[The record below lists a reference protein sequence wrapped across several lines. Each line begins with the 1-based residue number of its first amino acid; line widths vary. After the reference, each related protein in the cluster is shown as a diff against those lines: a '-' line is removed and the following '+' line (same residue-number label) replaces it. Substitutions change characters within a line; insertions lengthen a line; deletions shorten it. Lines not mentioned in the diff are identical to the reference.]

1 MPVTTP
7 APKTPAPKGVAAIVN
22 GKKIFIFQVA
32 SEALKTVGPQLLNQM
47 ILIELINQEA
57 AKQGV
62 TVTPAAVAAKL
73 ADVRKQYEQRGMG
86 LEAFLAQRHQS
97 LASYKDYLTTEL
109 KVEALVAKTLP
120 PAAPTT
126 RYHVRHLLVLT
137 SAATPAMAPGAKP
150 SHTDAEALAI
160 IAKAQAELKAG
171 KSFPDVANEYTEDPS
186 NKDPITQKGKGG
198 DLGLVDAKTNFVPTF
213 LQAMLKLKPGE
224 TTAEPVKSEYGYH
237 LISMDSSS
245 LAPLPTDKQLYV
257 AAAAAD
263 RTQQVQ
269 QAIQP
274 YVQKLRAGATV
285 VDYLSDGTAPAP
297 PQMRMPM
304 RRFPQGAAPVAP
316 TP

>member
-1 MPVTTP
+1 MPIVTP
-7 APKTPAPKGVAAIVN
+7 APKAPAPKGVAALVN
-22 GKKIFIFQVA
+22 GRKIYRFQVA
-32 SEALKTVGPQLLNQM
+32 NEALKTVGPQILNQM
-47 ILIELINQEA
+47 ILIELVSQEA
-57 AKQGV
+57 AKQGIIV
-62 TVTPAAVAAKL
+62 TTADVAAKL
-73 ADVRKQYEQRGMG
+73 ADVRKQYDQRGMG
-86 LEAFLAQRHQS
+86 LDAFLAQRHQS
-97 LASYKDYLTTEL
+97 IASYKDYLTTEL
-109 KVEALVAKTLP
+109 KVEALVAKTMP
-120 PAAPTT
+120 PAAPVT

-137 SAATPAMAPGAKP
+137 SPTTPAMAPGAKP
-150 SHTDAEALAI
+150 AHTEGEALAI

-186 NKDPITQKGKGG
+186 NKDPITHASKGG

-245 LAPLPTDKQLYV
+245 IAPLPADKQLY
-257 AAAAAD
+257 AASAAVD

-269 QAIQP
+269 QAIP
-274 YVQKLRAGATV
+274 GYVQKLRAGAKV
-285 VDYLSDGTAPAP
+285 VDYLSDGTPAAP

-304 RRFPQGAAPVAP
+304 RRFPQGAMPIQP